1 MIERSPSKDASDV
14 LLRPVP
20 IPETGLE
27 RYISFK
33 HALNL
38 RFPDE
43 DTGDWHF
50 QPYFFE
56 QANAQVLQKSVPLA
70 GREQPVDTTPSLGH
84 QGVRDMSSILSQ
96 ERFPIPS
103 DQPIYVANHYRAIA
117 DLAMLDLQKSRVPT
131 IADNAAIN
139 SWLDSQEQV
148 DHLKRDYLERLAI
161 QLSGEPLRIFK
172 QWIQTV
178 KFV

>member
-1 MIERSPSKDASDV
+1 MSNLSLPQNSSEV
-14 LLRPVP
+14 LLRPVA
-20 IPETGLE
+20 IPETELE

-56 QANAQVLQKSVPLA
+56 QTDSLKTQKSIPLA
-70 GREQPVDTTPSLGH
+70 GKEQPVDTTPSLGH

-96 ERFPIPS
+96 ERLPIPS
-103 DQPIYVANHYRAIA
+103 DQPVYVANHYRAIA
-117 DLAMLDLQKSRVPT
+117 DLAMLDLQKSRVPS

-139 SWLDSQEQV
+139 GWLDSQEQV
-148 DHLKRDYLERLAI
+148 AHLKRDYLERLAI

-178 KFV
+178 KFI

>member
-1 MIERSPSKDASDV
+1 MKELARTQESTET
-14 LLRPVP
+14 LLRPVL
-20 IPETGLE
+20 IPETTLE

-50 QPYFFE
+50 QPYFYE
-56 QANAQVLQKSVPLA
+56 QTEGSLPKKHLPLA
-70 GREQPVDTTPSLGH
+70 GKGQKVDTTPALGH
-84 QGVRDMSSILSQ
+84 QGVRDMSSVLSQ
-96 ERFPIPS
+96 QRLPIPS
-103 DQPIYVANHYRAIA
+103 EQPVYVANHYRAIS
-117 DLAMLDLQKSRVPT
+117 DLVLLDIQKSRMPSV
-131 IADNAAIN
+131 ADNAAIN
-139 SWLDSQEQV
+139 SWLDTADQV

-161 QLSGEPLRIFK
+161 QLSGQPLRIFK

>member
-1 MIERSPSKDASDV
+1 MSDLSLPQNSSEV
-14 LLRPVP
+14 LLRPVA
-20 IPETGLE
+20 IPETELE

-56 QANAQVLQKSVPLA
+56 QTDSLKTQKSIPLA

-96 ERFPIPS
+96 ERFPIPRIS
-103 DQPIYVANHYRAIA
+103 PYMSPII
-117 DLAMLDLQKSRVPT
+117 
-131 IADNAAIN
+131 I
-139 SWLDSQEQV
+139 
-148 DHLKRDYLERLAI
+148 ERL
-161 QLSGEPLRIFK
+161 
-172 QWIQTV
+172 QT
-178 KFV
+178 